1 MGKAAEIEPFLD
13 MLMAEKGA
21 SKNTIAAYRRDLE
34 AVSAFLSARGMSID
48 KATSDDLT
56 ACLRDSARRLAPAS
70 QARRLSALRQYF
82 RFQVSENRRVEDPT
96 RLLDGP
102 RLSRPLP
109 TYLSVEEV
117 EGLITAA
124 ETLDG
129 PTGTRLRVMLELVYG
144 AGLRVSELVGLR
156 VSTISQDGMTLR
168 ITGKG
173 GRERLVP
180 LTDPARIALADYLPH
195 RERFLA
201 AGQRLQE
208 CPWLFPSKRG
218 KDGTLSRQRFFQL
231 IKDLAVK
238 SGLDPA
244 KLSPHTLRHAFAT
257 HLIEGGADL
266 RSVQKMLGHADIAT
280 TQIYTH
286 VTAKRLAEALQAH
299 HPLAQPN

>member
-1 MGKAAEIEPFLD
+1 MVKAAEIEPFLD
-13 MLMAEKGA
+13 MLMAERGA

-34 AVSAFLSARGMSID
+34 AVRTFLSAHGTSID
-48 KATSDDLT
+48 KATTDDLT
-56 ACLRDSARRLAPAS
+56 ACLTDSAHRLAPAS

-82 RFQVSENRRVEDPT
+82 RFLVSENRRAEDPT

-109 TYLSVEEV
+109 TYLSIEDI
-117 EGLITAA
+117 EGLITKA
-124 ETLDG
+124 ESLEG
-129 PTGTRLRVMLELVYG
+129 PSGTRLRVMLELVYG

-156 VSTISQDGMTLR
+156 LSAIGQDGMALR

-195 RERFLA
+195 REHFLA
-201 AGQRLQE
+201 AGQRIQD

-218 KDGTLSRQRFFQL
+218 KDGTVSRQRFFQL
-231 IKDLAVK
+231 IKDLAQK
-238 SGLDPA
+238 AGLDPS
-244 KLSPHTLRHAFAT
+244 KISPHSLRHAFAT

-299 HPLAQPN
+299 HPLAQTS